1 MGVCF
6 IILTLWLAVL
16 IIKAVPIIKN
26 KKEFILV
33 IVIMI
38 LTLCISFYIDNFLLY
53 YIWFEISL
61 IPIFIIILGWGYQPE
76 RILASIIIF
85 FYTISASL
93 PLLLCLIYS
102 TGFLGSL
109 NYSCMAFSLFS
120 ARARVS
126 FFLVLGFMVKLPSF
140 GFHL

>member
-1 MGVCF
+1 MRDR
-6 IILTLWLAVL
+6 
-16 IIKAVPIIKN
+16 VPAMRHGQV
-26 KKEFILV
+26 ERELRQFILV
-33 IVIMI
+33 IAIMI
-38 LTLCISFYIDNFLLY
+38 LTLCISFFIDNFLLY

-61 IPIFIIILGWGYQPE
+61 IPIFIII
-76 RILASIIIF
+76 